1 MTKMIASK
9 GFTYGTRRLMADEP
23 FEARTTQDA
32 RLLHAIGRARYETAD
47 GRAASPAAEQP
58 KPAPRAKKATAPK
71 KPAAPRRPK
80 A

>member
-1 MTKMIASK
+1 MTKMIAAK
-9 GFTYGTRRLMADEP
+9 GFTYGTRRLTADEP
-23 FEARTTQDA
+23 FEARTAQDA

-47 GRAASPAAEQP
+47 GRAPAAPAAP
-58 KPAPRAKKATAPK
+58 KPKPVKKNAAAPK